1 MDWLRRPSTSGKRID
16 MSESPSEWTAEL
28 PSSLTQELILGVKDQ
43 IEKDFGLMGFTFT
56 EPLPLDL
63 ESLLPELTEC
73 IAQLQQN
80 HHGTWMKVVYRVDLT
95 EKQYKFVQRMGGNTP
110 ENMAKAVVLREFQ
123 KVYTRKHFS

>member
-1 MDWLRRPSTSGKRID
+1 
-16 MSESPSEWTAEL
+16 MSDAPNTWMADL

-43 IEKDFGLMGFTFT
+43 IEKDFGLMGFTFSET
-56 EPLPLDL
+56 TPLNL
-63 ESLLPELTEC
+63 EALLPELTDC
-73 IAQLQQN
+73 IAQLQQH

-95 EKQYKFVQRMGGNTP
+95 EKQYKFVQRMGGHTP

>member
-1 MDWLRRPSTSGKRID
+1 
-16 MSESPSEWTAEL
+16 MSDAPNTWMADL

-43 IEKDFGLMGFTFT
+43 IEKDFGLMGFTFSET
-56 EPLPLDL
+56 KPLNL
-63 ESLLPELTEC
+63 EALLPELTDC
-73 IAQLQQN
+73 IAQLQQH

-123 KVYTRKHFS
+123 KVYTRKHCS

>member
-1 MDWLRRPSTSGKRID
+1 
-16 MSESPSEWTAEL
+16 MSESPSTWMADL

-43 IEKDFGLMGFTFT
+43 IEKDFGLMGFTFS
-56 EPLPLDL
+56 ESMPLNL
-63 ESLLPELTEC
+63 EALLPELTDC
-73 IAQLQQN
+73 ITQLQQH

-110 ENMAKAVVLREFQ
+110 ENMAKAVILREFQ

>member
-1 MDWLRRPSTSGKRID
+1 
-16 MSESPSEWTAEL
+16 MSDSPNTWTAEL

-43 IEKDFGLMGFTFT
+43 IEKDFGLMGFTFSVA
-56 EPLPLDL
+56 LPLNL
-63 ESLLPELTEC
+63 EALLPELTEC
-73 IAQLQQN
+73 IAQLQQH

>member
-1 MDWLRRPSTSGKRID
+1 
-16 MSESPSEWTAEL
+16 MSESPAEWTAEL
-28 PSSLTQELILGVKDQ
+28 PSGLTHALILEVMEQ

-56 EPLPLDL
+56 TTNPLNL

-73 IAQLQQN
+73 VAQLQQH

-110 ENMAKAVVLREFQ
+110 ENMAKAVILREFQ

>member
-1 MDWLRRPSTSGKRID
+1 
-16 MSESPSEWTAEL
+16 MSVSPSEWTAEL

-56 EPLPLDL
+56 ESLPLNL
-63 ESLLPELTEC
+63 ETLLPELTEC

-110 ENMAKAVVLREFQ
+110 ENMAKAVILREFQ

>member
-1 MDWLRRPSTSGKRID
+1 
-16 MSESPSEWTAEL
+16 MSDAPNTWMADL
-28 PSSLTQELILGVKDQ
+28 PSSLTQELIFGVKDQ
-43 IEKDFGLMGFTFT
+43 IEKDFGLMGFTFSEAT
-56 EPLPLDL
+56 PLNL
-63 ESLLPELTEC
+63 EALLPELTDC
-73 IAQLQQN
+73 IAQLQQH

>member
-1 MDWLRRPSTSGKRID
+1 MDELQNALQ
-16 MSESPSEWTAEL
+16 AEL

-43 IEKDFGLMGFTFT
+43 IEKDFGLMGFTFGLDT
-56 EPLPLDL
+56 PLNL
-63 ESLLPELTEC
+63 EDLLPELTAC
-73 IAQLQQN
+73 ITQLQQH

-95 EKQYKFVQRMGGNTP
+95 EKQYKFVQRMGGSTP